1 MSDTQHTFLLEPGR
15 WVASGLHIDALGTP
29 RPLSGAT
36 DVRHEAD
43 GWRISGFLPL
53 DERAGSVGGNC
64 CRVVPLAGDGAETC
78 WRAETILGRLSGILL
93 LVKDSILSTGQSED
107 GTWVVSEW
115 LQRIDADRYVNRGV
129 LLRRG
134 ERQFSW
140 AVELERSA

>member
-1 MSDTQHTFLLEPGR
+1 MQHTYLLEPGR
-15 WVASGLHIDALGTP
+15 WVASGVHIDALGTP

-36 DVRHEAD
+36 DVLHDSE
-43 GWRISGFLPL
+43 GWCVSGFLPL
-53 DERAGSVGGNC
+53 DELAE
-64 CRVVPLAGDGAETC
+64 LAGRNSCHIAPLSGGESETQ
-78 WRAETILGRLSGILL
+78 WRAETILGRLTGILL

-107 GTWVVSEW
+107 GAYVVSEW
-115 LQRIDADRYVNRGV
+115 LQRIDADRYVNRGI